1 MILCIAIY
9 GVVASGGEVAES
21 PTGFFVVGL
30 GGLFT
35 PGVGAGLLA
44 GSPTG
49 FFLLGRA
56 VYPRRWGGATR
67 RIALRAFLW
76 WGYYIP
82 RHDVSTEK
90 VNAVALKKLPA
101 TLQVVGAVLYF
112 CPLVNVRELRC
123 LFGGGES

>member
-1 MILCIAIY
+1 MRSREALRAFLWWGWAACLPPALGRGY
-9 GVVASGGEVAES
+9 S
-21 PTGFFVVGL
+21 PCC
-30 GGLFT
+30 
-35 PGVGAGLLA
+35 
-44 GSPTG
+44 PTG